1 MKLSLRWLENPGM
14 LPRMWKVF
22 VGILVIL
29 VAVDVIFVTHEHA
42 SLIFETIPGFSA
54 VYGFVACTAL
64 VVIAKILRKICK
76 RDMTYYE

>member
-1 MKLSLRWLENPGM
+1 MKLSLRWIENPGM
-14 LPRMWKVF
+14 LPRMWKIF
-22 VGILVIL
+22 VGILVVL
-29 VAVDVIFVTHEHA
+29 VAVDVMFVTHEHTF
-42 SLIFETIPGFSA
+42 LIFETIPGFSA